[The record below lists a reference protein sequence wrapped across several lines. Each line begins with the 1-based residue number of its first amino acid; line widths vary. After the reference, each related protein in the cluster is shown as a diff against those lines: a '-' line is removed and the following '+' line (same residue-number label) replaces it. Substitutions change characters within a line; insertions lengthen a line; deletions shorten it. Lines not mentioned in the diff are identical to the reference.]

1 MIITNLSQIDH
12 IAEDTFTKAKG
23 LISITLEDYATVK
36 EQSTSLKAIH
46 LEVPALNA
54 DITKQ
59 LESDI
64 IEAGKENVEKVLLHV
79 KGNGADATVKKLT
92 PAHMSVVVDAVTKHY
107 DAANISWAIGDD
119 PESNAKF
126 SILIILGYNK

>member
-1 MIITNLSQIDH
+1 MIITDLSQIDH
-12 IAEDTFTKAKG
+12 IAKDTFTKAKG
-23 LISITLEDYATVK
+23 LISISLEDYASVK

-46 LEVPALNA
+46 LEVPALNE
-54 DITKQ
+54 DVTKQ
-59 LESDI
+59 LENDI
-64 IEAGKENVEKVLLHV
+64 TEAGKENVENILLHV

-92 PAHMSVVVDAVTKHY
+92 AANMSVVVDAVTKLF
-107 DAANISWAIGDD
+107 DDANISWAMGDD